1 MLKVEYL
8 ISSHADALDIF
19 FVVACSV
26 LFAIVYISSYY
37 DERLRIAFKKSSKVE
52 TAVKDH
58 YKTAPPTLGMDMKP
72 MNLTD
77 DYSTW
82 LSL

>member
-19 FVVACSV
+19 FVVACII
-26 LFAIVYISSYY
+26 LFAIVYISSFY
-37 DERLRIAFKKSSKVE
+37 DERLRIVFMKSAKVV
-52 TAVKDH
+52 TAVEDH
-58 YKTAPPTLGMDMKP
+58 YKIAPPTLGMDMKP

-77 DYSTW
+77 E
-82 LSL
+82 